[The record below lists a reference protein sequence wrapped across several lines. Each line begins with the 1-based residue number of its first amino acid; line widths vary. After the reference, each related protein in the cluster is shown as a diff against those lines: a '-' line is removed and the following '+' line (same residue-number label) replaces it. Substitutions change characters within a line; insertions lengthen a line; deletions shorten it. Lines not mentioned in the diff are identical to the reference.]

1 MTKSPII
8 YCFILLV
15 FLYGSAFAGGLME
28 VELIDGSMVSGE
40 IISFS
45 DGIYTLRSGVLG
57 TVKINESKIK
67 LIRFKSYGGTE
78 GETVRP
84 LNTSV
89 NEELQAIQKSIM
101 NDQNILRMILSL
113 QNDPDIQELLQ
124 DSVIMEAVNSGDFS
138 ALMSSPKIIKI
149 LQKPELQEIQEAV
162 SK

>member
-1 MTKSPII
+1 MAKSPII

-15 FLYGSAFAGGLME
+15 FLYGSVFAGGLME
-28 VELIDGSMVSGE
+28 VELIDGSVVSGE

-45 DGIYTLRSGVLG
+45 DGVYTLRSGVLG
-57 TVKINESKIK
+57 TVKINESKIR
-67 LIRFKSYGGTE
+67 LIRSKSYDGAE
-78 GETVRP
+78 GETVRS

-89 NEELQAIQKSIM
+89 NKELQAIQKSIM
-101 NDQNILRMILSL
+101 NDQNIMRTILSL

-138 ALMSSPKIIKI
+138 ALMSSPKIMKI